1 MLVFFSKHAFSE
13 ILINIRESNGPL
25 AEKHRS
31 HLLSDKF
38 TILSKNFK
46 DYFLELTNLLAF
58 LIN

>member
-13 ILINIRESNGPL
+13 ILINIRESNALG
-25 AEKHRS
+25 EKHRS
-31 HLLSDKF
+31 HLLWDKF